1 MADRSYSPQDAL
13 ADVQGESLEDWMNSW
28 WDLLCA
34 ALNHYQETLDPAD
47 EMEVHTLEA
56 IRRVRMQIVVAN
68 RLSDVIHNQDQPIQ
82 LPALPGIYEAGQAE
96 LHEHLPDVAARG

>member
-1 MADRSYSPQDAL
+1 MPDATYSPKDAL
-13 ADVQGESLEDWMNSW
+13 AAVEDRSLEDWLNSW

-34 ALNHYQETLDPAD
+34 ALNHYQETMDPAD

-56 IRRVRMQIVVAN
+56 IRRVRMEIVVGN
-68 RLSDVIHNQDQPIQ
+68 RLSDVIHNQDQPGQ

-96 LHEHLPDVAARG
+96 LL